1 MFSGAV
7 FWFLMGMLFILV
19 AKGARVWAEDLN
31 LRMTWWKWALSVCW
45 YGLLVFSV
53 SLSLTFVGENESGA
67 GLRAL
72 LFMGV
77 ITIILA
83 AGLVRV
89 LLIGRNK
96 PEATNTGR

>member
-19 AKGARVWAEDLN
+19 AKGARVWAEDLK
-31 LRMTWWKWALSVCW
+31 LRMTWWKWALCVCW
-45 YGLLVFSV
+45 YGLLVFTV
-53 SLSLTFVGENESGA
+53 SMSLTFVGENEAGA

-77 ITIILA
+77 ITTILA

-89 LLIGRNK
+89 LLAGRIRSG
-96 PEATNTGR
+96 AANTGP